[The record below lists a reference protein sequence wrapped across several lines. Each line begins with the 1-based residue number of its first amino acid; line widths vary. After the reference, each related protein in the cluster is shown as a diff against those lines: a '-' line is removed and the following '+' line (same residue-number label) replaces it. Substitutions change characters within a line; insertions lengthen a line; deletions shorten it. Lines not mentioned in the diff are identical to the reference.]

1 MDKIVVSKF
10 SIVLIATLF
19 SITLS
24 LFFAF
29 LSWDY
34 EKHLRNE
41 MLIKISEEI
50 ANNISINT
58 SLTYVKKSCKN
69 EVTNDVK
76 EYVCNKLSKGEITS
90 IKELKEEMA
99 KAITDIYVKPK
110 LDMAFRQFIS
120 NNNIGII
127 SLIALLLYIIYLFV
141 VRGSLVEDGMVL
153 LGIWFLIALLTFVS
167 FLYLIN
173 SVVESYGLSILEVVE
188 KEFYA
193 AFGLASLITTLPLF
207 GVIAVQ
213 RGMIRL

>member
-1 MDKIVVSKF
+1 
-10 SIVLIATLF
+10 
-19 SITLS
+19 
-24 LFFAF
+24 
-29 LSWDY
+29 
-34 EKHLRNE
+34 
-41 MLIKISEEI
+41 
-50 ANNISINT
+50 
-58 SLTYVKKSCKN
+58 
-69 EVTNDVK
+69 
-76 EYVCNKLSKGEITS
+76 LSKGEITS

>member
-10 SIVLIATLF
+10 SIVLIAALF

-29 LSWDY
+29 LSWNY
-34 EKHLRNE
+34 EKHLRDD
-41 MLIKISEEI
+41 MLAKISDEI
-50 ANNISINT
+50 AGNISINT
-58 SLTYVKKSCKN
+58 SLASIKESCKT

-76 EYVCNKLSKGEITS
+76 EYVCNKLNKGEITS
-90 IKELKEEMA
+90 IEELKREMA
-99 KAITDIYVKPK
+99 KAIVDVYIKPK

-120 NNNIGII
+120 NNNIGVV
-127 SLIALLLYIIYLFV
+127 SLIALLMYILYLFV

-153 LGIWFLIALLTFVS
+153 LGIWFLIAFLTFIS
-167 FLYLIN
+167 FIYLIN
-173 SVVESYGLSILEVVE
+173 SVVESYGLNVLNLL
-188 KEFYA
+188 KDEFYA